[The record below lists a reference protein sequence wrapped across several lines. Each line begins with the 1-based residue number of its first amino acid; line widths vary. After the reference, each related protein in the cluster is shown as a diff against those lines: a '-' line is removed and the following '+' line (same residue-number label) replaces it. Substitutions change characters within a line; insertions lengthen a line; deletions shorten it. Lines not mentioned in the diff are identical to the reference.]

1 MTSTCFMF
9 GTFVEC
15 RDPAGCRRR
24 ECGYINEGGQDAST
38 RKDEGVSKSPPKRDV
53 PGAFQHPVPPSP
65 DAMSHTWKSGYA
77 QAKEEDVLSR
87 RFCPHCNPCD
97 GAGNEECRKPVP
109 PSPDADLVARAT
121 AYLTGGGLFNPE
133 LANHDAVRNLI
144 IDCRDAIERLTR
156 EINLSR
162 QYAAGKDA
170 DYVTELG
177 ARLAAERERDEARD
191 LCAKLRNEARVHAQ
205 EARTA
210 NATIAKIYR
219 ACTGGTGEPGNW
231 RGAQPVID
239 TLARLTRELD
249 EALDAQEWA
258 EKGNGEYQ
266 HLLRQAEKNLAQANL
281 ERDGYASRAE
291 RAEAEC
297 ERLRAALLHLVQA
310 YSNRHSPQHRAA
322 ALNSAQG
329 LLAAI
334 DAGRRGE

>member
-1 MTSTCFMF
+1 MF

-249 EALDAQEWA
+249 EA
-258 EKGNGEYQ
+258 
-266 HLLRQAEKNLAQANL
+266 R
-281 ERDGYASRAE
+281 
-291 RAEAEC
+291 
-297 ERLRAALLHLVQA
+297 
-310 YSNRHSPQHRAA
+310 PTFF
-322 ALNSAQG
+322 
-329 LLAAI
+329 
-334 DAGRRGE
+334 

>member
-177 ARLAAERERDEARD
+177 ARLAAERERDEAR
-191 LCAKLRNEARVHAQ
+191 A
-205 EARTA
+205 
-210 NATIAKIYR
+210 
-219 ACTGGTGEPGNW
+219 
-231 RGAQPVID
+231 
-239 TLARLTRELD
+239 ELD
-249 EALDAQEWA
+249 GWSKAQTQLIG
-258 EKGNGEYQ
+258 GNVWPTECPQ
-266 HLLRQAEKNLAQANL
+266 DPAFFLFCIHKARE
-281 ERDGYASRAE
+281 ERNDSR
-291 RAEAEC
+291 AEC
-297 ERLRAALLHLVQA
+297 ERLRAALLHLEQA

-329 LLAAI
+329 LLADV
-334 DAGRRGE
+334 DAARQGE